1 MDDGSKPPAN
11 KYFEDCSY
19 NEASRTFIGV
29 IRWSEVTFGGDS
41 RWEYRLVFSED
52 FQTIESGEVRSF
64 DDQDNLRDTC
74 DYPYDLNYKLAE
86 P

>member
-11 KYFEDCSY
+11 KYFEQCSY

-29 IRWSEVTFGGDS
+29 IRWSEVTFGGS
-41 RWEYRLVFSED
+41 AKWEYRLVFSED
-52 FQTIESGEVRSF
+52 FQTIESGECRRF
-64 DDQDNLRDTC
+64 DAVGNSLGVNY
-74 DYPYDLNYKLAE
+74 YPYDLNYKLAE